1 MINECMDARRRGLGS
16 KRRGVLV
23 YRLVFGF
30 SLALYQFGFAVDVSF
45 QMGSIPFGEVWG
57 SAKFEKIWNIYL
69 SHDLLAIVLAGLV
82 GGGCLFVL
90 RADKGRAILLTVI
103 ALIGMAHFD
112 FFMSVVMFLTPLI
125 VAGQFLGGLD
135 GESYCEGIHQAG
147 AMGLFVLFCFG
158 YSFRSW
164 WKIWK
169 SNKGQEERIAL
180 ATTS

>member
-1 MINECMDARRRGLGS
+1 MDARRRGLGS
-16 KRRGVLV
+16 KRRGVLL
-23 YRLVFGF
+23 YWLVFGF
-30 SLALYQFGFAVDVSF
+30 SFALYQFGFAVEVSF
-45 QMGSIPFGEVWG
+45 QRGRIPFSEVWD
-57 SAKFEKIWNIYL
+57 SAKLEKIWNIYL
-69 SHDLLAIVLAGLV
+69 SHDLRAIVLAGFV
-82 GGGCLFVL
+82 GGVGLFVL
-90 RADKGRAILLTVI
+90 RADKDRAILLTVI

-112 FFMSVVMFLTPLI
+112 FFMSVVMFLAPLI

-169 SNKGQEERIAL
+169 LNKGKDKRIAI
-180 ATTS
+180 ATTN